1 MEFNFKC
8 LLCNIEQVDKVANHV
23 KASDC
28 DRESVLREVLKYLS
42 DVDFKTTNPEIMR
55 ETWRIITEGFGDSDP
70 YGSEKRRFNGD
81 LMEIYG
87 LLRERISQS
96 EEGFFEALR
105 LSAVGNI
112 IDFGANHYFDKEMC
126 YGKICDLCSEDI
138 FAIDHSKRL
147 YEKLKSAK
155 QLLVIGD
162 NCGEIVLD
170 KLLIERIKSE
180 FSQLK
185 IYYSVRGKVVL
196 NDVTAEDADQVR
208 MGDVAAVIDDGTGA
222 PGTALEQASEEFKEI
237 FEESDVVIAKGQGNF
252 EGLSEIKKAGL
263 FFLLM
268 AKCPVIAGYIGV
280 PSMKCVCIEN
290 VIPFA

>member
-1 MEFNFKC
+1 MKFNFKC

-23 KASDC
+23 KAPDC
-28 DRESVLREVLKYLS
+28 DRDSVTREVLKYLS

-55 ETWRIITEGFGDSDP
+55 ETWRIITEGFGESDP

-81 LMEIYG
+81 LMDIYD
-87 LLRERISQS
+87 LLKQRISES

-112 IDFGANHYFDKEMC
+112 IDFGANHYFDREMC
-126 YGKICDLCSEDI
+126 YEKICSLCVEDI

-147 YEKLKSAK
+147 YERLKDAK

-170 KLLIERIKSE
+170 KLLIERIESE

-185 IYYSVRGKVVL
+185 IYYSVRGRAVL
-196 NDVTAEDADQVR
+196 NDVTAEDAEQVG
-208 MGDVAAVIDDGTGA
+208 MGDVAIVIDDGTGA
-222 PGTALEQASEEFKEI
+222 PGVALEQASEEFKEI
-237 FEESDVVIAKGQGNF
+237 FEESDVIIAKGQGNF
-252 EGLSEIKKAGL
+252 EGLSEIKRDGL

-268 AKCPVIAGYIGV
+268 AKCPVIAGHIGV

-290 VIPFA
+290 VV